1 MSAIMVEENVFI
13 LEDLFGKKHELL
25 NCKKLL
31 SNKSSIPMYS
41 FAETRTIPQFLLQLL
56 QKHKE
61 NFEEKSAGGY
71 FLFDILITSFLI
83 RQSAPFHVLELGG
96 DNGILSYHLA
106 SLLGGFHKE
115 SFLCS
120 VCHTI
125 GNNSNN
131 KWLDAIS
138 QVDDPPELSF
148 LVTDYENT
156 ALLGQNFDI
165 VVINGTINF
174 PNPYLVLKEAERLV
188 KENGTLLAFLQNTP
202 LLEDSFKLEFPDRKE
217 YIFVPGVGV
226 LVKEDWTTP
235 KEEKTKQS
243 DSYTNIIKEA
253 EQMIT
258 KKESPEQLRKVMQK
272 IEIELDRAISEY
284 KIKQKLELIQLK
296 ETVLETIVRAGNS
309 KSLDRK

>member
-1 MSAIMVEENVFI
+1 M
-13 LEDLFGKKHELL
+13 
-25 NCKKLL
+25 
-31 SNKSSIPMYS
+31 
-41 FAETRTIPQFLLQLL
+41 R
-56 QKHKE
+56 
-61 NFEEKSAGGY
+61 GGY